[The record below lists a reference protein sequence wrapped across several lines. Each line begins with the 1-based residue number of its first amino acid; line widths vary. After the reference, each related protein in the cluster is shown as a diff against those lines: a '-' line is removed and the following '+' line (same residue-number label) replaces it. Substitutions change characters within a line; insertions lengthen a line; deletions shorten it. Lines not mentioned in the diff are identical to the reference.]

1 VRKIIMI
8 KHFDGKD
15 FNEDIKEGITLVDF
29 FATWC
34 GPCKMLMPEVET
46 LATEKTDI
54 NYLLIDIDKFRDL
67 AIKSNIRS
75 VPTLVLFKDGVEIS
89 KRSGFAPKEDLLKW
103 ILEHQK

>member
-1 VRKIIMI
+1 MSKTTRIY
-8 KHFDGKD
+8 HFDGKD
-15 FNEDIKEGITLVDF
+15 FNEDIKQGITLVDL
-29 FATWC
+29 FATC
-34 GPCKMLMPEVET
+34 CVPCKMLMPDVET
-46 LATEKTDI
+46 LATVKTDI